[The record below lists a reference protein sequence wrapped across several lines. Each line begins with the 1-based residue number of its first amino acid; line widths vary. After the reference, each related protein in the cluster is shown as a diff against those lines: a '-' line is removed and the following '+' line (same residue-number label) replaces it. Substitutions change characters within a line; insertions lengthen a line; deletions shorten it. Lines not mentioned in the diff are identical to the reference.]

1 MDSVEQRRQKLE
13 ELEQLAHG
21 WGKLLADQAFPGG
34 VGLDVDFSTMEEAA
48 VTAAKALIRGSLES
62 MSHNQASQLGP
73 TAACPGCG
81 KQCAVQERCRV
92 IQVRGATAP
101 EVVEPMGHCPACR
114 RDFFPSAS
122 GVETGRSSV

>member
-1 MDSVEQRRQKLE
+1 
-13 ELEQLAHG
+13 
-21 WGKLLADQAFPGG
+21 
-34 VGLDVDFSTMEEAA
+34 MEEFA
-48 VTAAKALIRGSLES
+48 VTAAKALIRGSLET
-62 MSHNQASQLGP
+62 MSQDQAGQLGP

-81 KQCAVQERCRV
+81 KPCAIEERCRT

-122 GVETGRSSV
+122 GVEAGRSSV